1 MIATKIWANRKQS
14 RSVCRIVDQS
24 PKAKSR
30 PIARYRQSPNGLG
43 VEFRTPT
50 ATPIV
55 TATMPMPISHAVRV
69 WSCVR
74 RDESRAMAP
83 M

>member
-1 MIATKIWANRKQS
+1 MMATKICANRKQS
-14 RSVCRIVDQS
+14 RSVWRIVDHN

-30 PIARYRQSPNGLG
+30 PMARYRQSPNGLG
-43 VEFRTPT
+43 VLFRTPT

-55 TATMPMPISHAVRV
+55 TATMPTPISHAVRV
-69 WSCVR
+69 CSCIR